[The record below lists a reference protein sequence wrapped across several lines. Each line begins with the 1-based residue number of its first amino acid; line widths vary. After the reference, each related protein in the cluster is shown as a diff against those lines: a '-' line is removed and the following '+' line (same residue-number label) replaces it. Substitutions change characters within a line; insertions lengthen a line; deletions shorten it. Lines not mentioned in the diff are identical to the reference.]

1 MEYLVRTYELNEWM
15 NERVNALHLLLLP
28 LHMFWERERGSTA
41 ESIDVCGWIRIMRKK
56 EWVAKCTTGWDPY
69 IIGFFLTEA
78 EPGGTWGSYGGGE
91 GWHNEKGFWVWVSL
105 CSLTL

>member
-1 MEYLVRTYELNEWM
+1 MSEWM
-15 NERVNALHLLLLP
+15 RELMLYRCTCFER
-28 LHMFWERERGSTA
+28 ERDRERGSTA